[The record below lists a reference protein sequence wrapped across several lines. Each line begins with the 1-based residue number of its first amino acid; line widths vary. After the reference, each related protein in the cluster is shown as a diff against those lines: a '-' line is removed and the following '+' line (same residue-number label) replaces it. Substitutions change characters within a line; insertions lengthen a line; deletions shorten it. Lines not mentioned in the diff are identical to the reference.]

1 MYDQFYGFTGRPF
14 QLTPD
19 PNFYFESGTH
29 RKAMSY
35 LGYGL
40 AQGEGFIVITG
51 DVGAGKTTL
60 VGHLMNTIDPNRL
73 TAVKLVS
80 TQVEGDDLLRLVAE
94 QFGLDWEGES
104 KAELLRSME
113 QYLREQARAG
123 RRTLLIVDEG
133 QNLAISA
140 LEELRMLSNFQLG
153 GHSLLQIFLLG
164 QPEFRQTLFHSP
176 QLEQLRQ
183 RVIATHHLDPMEPE
197 EVEPYI
203 LHRLGKVGWTGNPS
217 FSPDAFEEI
226 FDYSEGVPR
235 KLNVLVSRILL
246 FGAVEQQHRITA
258 QHVRDVV
265 AEIEAD
271 RGIDAKTLAPPAPL
285 EPAFAAPAPAP
296 AAFAPAPV
304 ASLAA
309 MATPAPKPEP
319 IWVEAEVD
327 EEPFDLV
334 EAFVEPEPEAEPVVE
349 PVVVDVE
356 PEVEPAPFAAPVA
369 EAEAPLEWPA
379 AVVAEPV
386 AEPEEESVEAAP
398 PPFAAPVE
406 EAPILGL
413 ERLSM
418 RAALEEVDILPPSHG
433 ATSFVEARSLVA
445 EQLGLAPAAPAELE
459 AVVEAEPVAQAPRFT
474 IAPDPDWVAIEPEAQ
489 VFAPAEAFADPAP
502 VEAKIEADGEIEPE
516 VQAETDAPVAAPIDD
531 EDLVALQR
539 QIAGLEARI
548 AEQDVALR
556 RVLDLLIDWVER
568 DPANAPDPTLSQ
580 TWAA

>member
-1 MYDQFYGFTGRPF
+1 MYDQYYGLTGRPF

-19 PNFYFESGTH
+19 PHFYFESGTH

-94 QFGLDWEGES
+94 QFGLEWEGQS

-123 RRTLLIVDEG
+123 KRTLLIVDEG

-176 QLEQLRQ
+176 TLEQLRQ

-217 FSPDAFEEI
+217 FSPEAFELI

-235 KLNVLVSRILL
+235 KLNVLVSRLLL
-246 FGAVEQQHRITA
+246 FGAVEELNRISA
-258 QHVRDVV
+258 QHVRNVI
-265 AEIEAD
+265 AEVEAD
-271 RGIDAKTLAPPAPL
+271 RGIDEASLAPLPVEQVVAHAAAATAAPFAPASETPL
-285 EPAFAAPAPAP
+285 EWPKPSPFAASQAAERIIEPMPFAGADGGDVLELASETAVPVPAP
-296 AAFAPAPV
+296 AA
-304 ASLAA
+304 
-309 MATPAPKPEP
+309 
-319 IWVEAEVD
+319 IDEAH
-327 EEPFDLV
+327 L
-334 EAFVEPEPEAEPVVE
+334 
-349 PVVVDVE
+349 
-356 PEVEPAPFAAPVA
+356 
-369 EAEAPLEWPA
+369 
-379 AVVAEPV
+379 
-386 AEPEEESVEAAP
+386 
-398 PPFAAPVE
+398 
-406 EAPILGL
+406 
-413 ERLSM
+413 
-418 RAALEEVDILPPSHG
+418 AALE
-433 ATSFVEARSLVA
+433 
-445 EQLGLAPAAPAELE
+445 Q
-459 AVVEAEPVAQAPRFT
+459 
-474 IAPDPDWVAIEPEAQ
+474 
-489 VFAPAEAFADPAP
+489 
-502 VEAKIEADGEIEPE
+502 
-516 VQAETDAPVAAPIDD
+516 
-531 EDLVALQR
+531 
-539 QIAGLEARI
+539 QIAGLETRLV
-548 AEQDVALR
+548 EQDAALR
-556 RVLDLLIDWVER
+556 RVLDLLIEWVER
-568 DPANAPDPTLSQ
+568 DPENAPNPATSQ

>member
-19 PNFYFESGTH
+19 PHFYFESVTH

-51 DVGAGKTTL
+51 DIGAGKTTL

-94 QFGLDWEGES
+94 QFGIEWEGES

-123 RRTLLIVDEG
+123 KRTLLIVDEG

-164 QPEFRQTLFHSP
+164 QPEFRQTLFHTP
-176 QLEQLRQ
+176 TLEQLRQ

-235 KLNVLVSRILL
+235 KLNVLVSRLL
-246 FGAVEQQHRITA
+246 LYGAVEQMSRITA
-258 QHVRDVV
+258 QNVRSVV

-271 RGIDAKTLAPPAPL
+271 RGIDAATLAPPPVEEVVA
-285 EPAFAAPAPAP
+285 AAATAAAP
-296 AAFAPAPV
+296 
-304 ASLAA
+304 
-309 MATPAPKPEP
+309 T
-319 IWVEAEVD
+319 
-327 EEPFDLV
+327 
-334 EAFVEPEPEAEPVVE
+334 
-349 PVVVDVE
+349 
-356 PEVEPAPFAAPVA
+356 PAPFAAPA
-369 EAEAPLEWPA
+369 AASEATPEWPRRA
-379 AVVAEPV
+379 A
-386 AEPEEESVEAAP
+386 ESVNDAA
-398 PPFAAPVE
+398 PFAAPAEPARVVSLALQTPGE
-406 EAPILGL
+406 GDRAEAASAVPAVDPEQL
-413 ERLSM
+413 
-418 RAALEEVDILPPSHG
+418 AALE
-433 ATSFVEARSLVA
+433 
-445 EQLGLAPAAPAELE
+445 
-459 AVVEAEPVAQAPRFT
+459 
-474 IAPDPDWVAIEPEAQ
+474 
-489 VFAPAEAFADPAP
+489 
-502 VEAKIEADGEIEPE
+502 K
-516 VQAETDAPVAAPIDD
+516 
-531 EDLVALQR
+531 
-539 QIAGLEARI
+539 QIASLETRLV
-548 AEQDVALR
+548 EQDEALR
-556 RVLDLLIDWVER
+556 RVLDLLIEWVER
-568 DPANAPDPTLSQ
+568 DPENAPNPAKSQ

>member
-19 PNFYFESGTH
+19 PHFYFESGTH

-94 QFGLDWEGES
+94 QFGVEWEGQS
-104 KAELLRSME
+104 KAELLRSIE

-123 RRTLLIVDEG
+123 KRTLLIVDEG

-176 QLEQLRQ
+176 ALEQLRQ

-235 KLNVLVSRILL
+235 KLNVLVSRLL
-246 FGAVEQQHRITA
+246 LYGAVEQMHRITA
-258 QHVRDVV
+258 QNVRSVV
-265 AEIEAD
+265 TEIEAD
-271 RGIDAKTLAPPAPL
+271 RGLDASTLAPLPVEAVVAAAADAVAPTAT
-285 EPAFAAPAPAP
+285 PFAVPAPAN
-296 AAFAPAPV
+296 
-304 ASLAA
+304 
-309 MATPAPKPEP
+309 
-319 IWVEAEVD
+319 
-327 EEPFDLV
+327 
-334 EAFVEPEPEAEPVVE
+334 
-349 PVVVDVE
+349 
-356 PEVEPAPFAAPVA
+356 
-369 EAEAPLEWPA
+369 EAPLEWPQRA
-379 AVVAEPV
+379 AEPV
-386 AEPEEESVEAAP
+386 AADERAPFTAPVEPAAQIILTPPELEEPEAAADAPAEAAP
-398 PPFAAPVE
+398 
-406 EAPILGL
+406 
-413 ERLSM
+413 
-418 RAALEEVDILPPSHG
+418 
-433 ATSFVEARSLVA
+433 
-445 EQLGLAPAAPAELE
+445 
-459 AVVEAEPVAQAPRFT
+459 
-474 IAPDPDWVAIEPEAQ
+474 AIEPELLA
-489 VFAPAEAFADPAP
+489 
-502 VEAKIEADGEIEPE
+502 
-516 VQAETDAPVAAPIDD
+516 
-531 EDLVALQR
+531 ALQR
-539 QIAGLEARI
+539 QIVSLEERLV
-548 AEQDVALR
+548 EQDAALR
-556 RVLDLLIDWVER
+556 RVLDLLIEWVER
-568 DPANAPDPTLSQ
+568 DPENAPNPATSR

>member
-19 PNFYFESGTH
+19 PHFYFESGTH

-60 VGHLMNTIDPNRL
+60 VGHLMNTIDPSRL

-94 QFGLDWEGES
+94 QFGIEWEGES

-123 RRTLLIVDEG
+123 KRTLLIVDEG

-176 QLEQLRQ
+176 TLEQLRQ

-235 KLNVLVSRILL
+235 KLNVLVSRLL
-246 FGAVEQQHRITA
+246 LYGAVEQMNRITA
-258 QHVRDVV
+258 QNVRSVV

-271 RGIDAKTLAPPAPL
+271 RGIDAATLAPLPVEEVVA
-285 EPAFAAPAPAP
+285 AAATIAAP
-296 AAFAPAPV
+296 
-304 ASLAA
+304 
-309 MATPAPKPEP
+309 T
-319 IWVEAEVD
+319 
-327 EEPFDLV
+327 
-334 EAFVEPEPEAEPVVE
+334 
-349 PVVVDVE
+349 
-356 PEVEPAPFAAPVA
+356 PAPFAAPTANETTSEWPRRAAEPAA
-369 EAEAPLEWPA
+369 EA
-379 AVVAEPV
+379 VAPV
-386 AEPEEESVEAAP
+386 A
-398 PPFAAPVE
+398 
-406 EAPILGL
+406 
-413 ERLSM
+413 
-418 RAALEEVDILPPSHG
+418 
-433 ATSFVEARSLVA
+433 
-445 EQLGLAPAAPAELE
+445 APAAPAVDPEHLAALE
-459 AVVEAEPVAQAPRFT
+459 QQVAS
-474 IAPDPDWVAIEPEAQ
+474 
-489 VFAPAEAFADPAP
+489 
-502 VEAKIEADGEIEPE
+502 
-516 VQAETDAPVAAPIDD
+516 
-531 EDLVALQR
+531 
-539 QIAGLEARI
+539 LEARLV
-548 AEQDVALR
+548 EQDEALR
-556 RVLDLLIDWVER
+556 RVLDLLIEWVER
-568 DPANAPDPTLSQ
+568 DPENAPNPAKSQ

>member
-19 PNFYFESGTH
+19 PHFYFESGTH

-60 VGHLMNTIDPNRL
+60 VGHLMNTIDANRL

-94 QFGLDWEGES
+94 QFGIEWEGES

-123 RRTLLIVDEG
+123 KRTLLIVDEG

-176 QLEQLRQ
+176 TLEQLRQ

-226 FDYSEGVPR
+226 YDYSEGVPR
-235 KLNVLVSRILL
+235 KLNVLVSRLL
-246 FGAVEQQHRITA
+246 LYGAVEQMTRITA
-258 QHVRDVV
+258 QNVRSVV

-271 RGIDAKTLAPPAPL
+271 RGIDASTLAPLPVEEVVAAAASAVAP
-285 EPAFAAPAPAP
+285 
-296 AAFAPAPV
+296 
-304 ASLAA
+304 
-309 MATPAPKPEP
+309 T
-319 IWVEAEVD
+319 
-327 EEPFDLV
+327 
-334 EAFVEPEPEAEPVVE
+334 
-349 PVVVDVE
+349 
-356 PEVEPAPFAAPVA
+356 PAPFAAPKPA
-369 EAEAPLEWPA
+369 NETAAEWPQR
-379 AVVAEPV
+379 VADDR
-386 AEPEEESVEAAP
+386 
-398 PPFAAPVE
+398 PPFAAPSPADAEPLELAVDK
-406 EAPILGL
+406 APAGPAIDPEQL
-413 ERLSM
+413 
-418 RAALEEVDILPPSHG
+418 AALE
-433 ATSFVEARSLVA
+433 
-445 EQLGLAPAAPAELE
+445 
-459 AVVEAEPVAQAPRFT
+459 
-474 IAPDPDWVAIEPEAQ
+474 AQ
-489 VFAPAEAFADPAP
+489 VASLE
-502 VEAKIEADGEIEPE
+502 ER
-516 VQAETDAPVAAPIDD
+516 
-531 EDLVALQR
+531 LV
-539 QIAGLEARI
+539 
-548 AEQDVALR
+548 EQDAALR
-556 RVLDLLIDWVER
+556 RVLDLLIEWVER
-568 DPANAPDPTLSQ
+568 DPENAPNPATSK

>member
-19 PNFYFESGTH
+19 PHFYFESGTH

-60 VGHLMNTIDPNRL
+60 VGHLMNTIDPARL

-94 QFGLDWEGES
+94 QFGIEWEGQS

-113 QYLREQARAG
+113 EYLREQARAG

-176 QLEQLRQ
+176 TLEQLRQ

-235 KLNVLVSRILL
+235 KLNVLVSRLL
-246 FGAVEQQHRITA
+246 LYGAVEQMSRITA
-258 QHVRDVV
+258 QNVRAVV

-271 RGIDAKTLAPPAPL
+271 RGIDATKLAPLPVEEVVA
-285 EPAFAAPAPAP
+285 AAATAAAPT
-296 AAFAPAPV
+296 
-304 ASLAA
+304 S
-309 MATPAPKPEP
+309 
-319 IWVEAEVD
+319 
-327 EEPFDLV
+327 
-334 EAFVEPEPEAEPVVE
+334 
-349 PVVVDVE
+349 
-356 PEVEPAPFAAPVA
+356 APFAAPA
-369 EAEAPLEWPA
+369 NDAPLEWRPRAVEPVADSPA
-379 AVVAEPV
+379 PFASPAEPV
-386 AEPEEESVEAAP
+386 TPAAP
-398 PPFAAPVE
+398 DAGDDVLDLAE
-406 EAPILGL
+406 EAPEAPVPAVPAIDPAHL
-413 ERLSM
+413 
-418 RAALEEVDILPPSHG
+418 AALE
-433 ATSFVEARSLVA
+433 A
-445 EQLGLAPAAPAELE
+445 
-459 AVVEAEPVAQAPRFT
+459 
-474 IAPDPDWVAIEPEAQ
+474 
-489 VFAPAEAFADPAP
+489 
-502 VEAKIEADGEIEPE
+502 
-516 VQAETDAPVAAPIDD
+516 
-531 EDLVALQR
+531 
-539 QIAGLEARI
+539 QIASLEERLV
-548 AEQDVALR
+548 EQDAALR
-556 RVLDLLIDWVER
+556 RVLDLLIEWVER
-568 DPANAPDPTLSQ
+568 DPDNAPNPANSR

>member
-19 PNFYFESGTH
+19 PHFYFESGTH

-94 QFGLDWEGES
+94 QFGIEWEGQS
-104 KAELLRSME
+104 KAEMLRSME
-113 QYLREQARAG
+113 EYLREQARAG

-176 QLEQLRQ
+176 TLEQLRQ

-235 KLNVLVSRILL
+235 KLNVLVSRLL
-246 FGAVEQQHRITA
+246 LYGAVEQMNRITA
-258 QHVRDVV
+258 QNVRSVI

-271 RGIDAKTLAPPAPL
+271 RGIDASTLAPLPVDEIVAAAATAVAPTPAPFVA
-285 EPAFAAPAPAP
+285 PTAANETAREWPQPV
-296 AAFAPAPV
+296 AAAPV
-304 ASLAA
+304 AAA
-309 MATPAPKPEP
+309 
-319 IWVEAEVD
+319 
-327 EEPFDLV
+327 
-334 EAFVEPEPEAEPVVE
+334 
-349 PVVVDVE
+349 
-356 PEVEPAPFAAPVA
+356 PAPFAAP
-369 EAEAPLEWPA
+369 
-379 AVVAEPV
+379 AEP
-386 AEPEEESVEAAP
+386 
-398 PPFAAPVE
+398 APVVT
-406 EAPILGL
+406 PT
-413 ERLSM
+413 
-418 RAALEEVDILPPSHG
+418 PSD
-433 ATSFVEARSLVA
+433 A
-445 EQLGLAPAAPAELE
+445 APAAPTIDPEQLATLE
-459 AVVEAEPVAQAPRFT
+459 
-474 IAPDPDWVAIEPEAQ
+474 
-489 VFAPAEAFADPAP
+489 
-502 VEAKIEADGEIEPE
+502 K
-516 VQAETDAPVAAPIDD
+516 
-531 EDLVALQR
+531 
-539 QIAGLEARI
+539 QIASLEERLV
-548 AEQDVALR
+548 EQDAALR
-556 RVLDLLIDWVER
+556 RVLDLLIEWVER
-568 DPANAPDPTLSQ
+568 DPDNAPNPANSR

>member
-19 PNFYFESGTH
+19 PAFYFESGTH

-94 QFGLDWEGES
+94 QFGIEWEGQS
-104 KAELLRSME
+104 KAELLRAME

-176 QLEQLRQ
+176 TLEQLRQ

-217 FSPDAFEEI
+217 FSPDSFELMY
-226 FDYSEGVPR
+226 DYSEGVPR
-235 KLNVLVSRILL
+235 KLNVLVSRLLL
-246 FGAVEQQHRITA
+246 FGAVEELNRINA
-258 QHVRDVV
+258 QHVRNVI
-265 AEIEAD
+265 AEIESD
-271 RGIDAKTLAPPAPL
+271 RGID
-285 EPAFAAPAPAP
+285 E
-296 AAFAPAPV
+296 
-304 ASLAA
+304 ASLAPLPVEEVVA
-309 MATPAPKPEP
+309 HAASARAPHAAPPHE
-319 IWVEAEVD
+319 WQVASAER
-327 EEPFDLV
+327 
-334 EAFVEPEPEAEPVVE
+334 
-349 PVVVDVE
+349 
-356 PEVEPAPFAAPVA
+356 APFAAP
-369 EAEAPLEWPA
+369 
-379 AVVAEPV
+379 
-386 AEPEEESVEAAP
+386 
-398 PPFAAPVE
+398 
-406 EAPILGL
+406 
-413 ERLSM
+413 
-418 RAALEEVDILPPSHG
+418 
-433 ATSFVEARSLVA
+433 ATDA
-445 EQLGLAPAAPAELE
+445 AAPA
-459 AVVEAEPVAQAPRFT
+459 
-474 IAPDPDWVAIEPEAQ
+474 
-489 VFAPAEAFADPAP
+489 
-502 VEAKIEADGEIEPE
+502 
-516 VQAETDAPVAAPIDD
+516 VAAPQDTAQFD
-531 EDLVALQR
+531 ALR
-539 QIAGLEARI
+539 AQISALETRI
-548 AEQDVALR
+548 AEQDEALR
-556 RVLDLLIDWVER
+556 RVLDLLIEWVER
-568 DPANAPDPTLSQ
+568 DPENAPNPAKSQ
-580 TWAA
+580 VWAA

>member
-19 PNFYFESGTH
+19 PAFYFESGTH

-51 DVGAGKTTL
+51 DIGTGKTTL

-94 QFGLDWEGES
+94 QFGIAWEGES

-176 QLEQLRQ
+176 TLEQLRQ

-203 LHRLGKVGWTGNPS
+203 LHRLGKVGWTGNPA

-235 KLNVLVSRILL
+235 KLNVLVSRLL
-246 FGAVEQQHRITA
+246 LYGAVEQLSRITA
-258 QHVRDVV
+258 AHVREVIG
-265 AEIEAD
+265 EIEAD
-271 RGIDAKTLAPPAPL
+271 RGIDETTLVPPPV
-285 EPAFAAPAPAP
+285 EAPAP
-296 AAFAPAPV
+296 AAAEASPEWPV
-304 ASLAA
+304 AVPAA
-309 MATPAPKPEP
+309 AGP
-319 IWVEAEVD
+319 D
-327 EEPFDLV
+327 R
-334 EAFVEPEPEAEPVVE
+334 
-349 PVVVDVE
+349 
-356 PEVEPAPFAAPVA
+356 APFAQ
-369 EAEAPLEWPA
+369 PA
-379 AVVAEPV
+379 AE
-386 AEPEEESVEAAP
+386 
-398 PPFAAPVE
+398 
-406 EAPILGL
+406 
-413 ERLSM
+413 
-418 RAALEEVDILPPSHG
+418 
-433 ATSFVEARSLVA
+433 
-445 EQLGLAPAAPAELE
+445 APAAPRADAAHIDGLKAQIAELE
-459 AVVEAEPVAQAPRFT
+459 AR
-474 IAPDPDWVAIEPEAQ
+474 
-489 VFAPAEAFADPAP
+489 
-502 VEAKIEADGEIEPE
+502 
-516 VQAETDAPVAAPIDD
+516 
-531 EDLVALQR
+531 LV
-539 QIAGLEARI
+539 
-548 AEQDVALR
+548 EQDAALR
-556 RVLDLLIDWVER
+556 RVLDLLIEWVER
-568 DPANAPDPTLSQ
+568 DPENAPNPANSKV
-580 TWAA
+580 WAA

>member
-19 PNFYFESGTH
+19 PHFYFESGTH

-94 QFGLDWEGES
+94 QFGIEWEGES

-123 RRTLLIVDEG
+123 KRTLLIVDEG

-140 LEELRMLSNFQLG
+140 LEELRMLSNFVLG

-176 QLEQLRQ
+176 TLEQLRQ

-235 KLNVLVSRILL
+235 KLNVLVSRLL
-246 FGAVEQQHRITA
+246 LYGAVEQMTRITA
-258 QHVRDVV
+258 QNVRSVV

-271 RGIDAKTLAPPAPL
+271 RGIDASTLAPLPVEEVVAAAAAAVAP
-285 EPAFAAPAPAP
+285 
-296 AAFAPAPV
+296 
-304 ASLAA
+304 
-309 MATPAPKPEP
+309 T
-319 IWVEAEVD
+319 
-327 EEPFDLV
+327 
-334 EAFVEPEPEAEPVVE
+334 
-349 PVVVDVE
+349 
-356 PEVEPAPFAAPVA
+356 PAPFAAPTPA
-369 EAEAPLEWPA
+369 NETTLEWPQRA
-379 AVVAEPV
+379 ADGA
-386 AEPEEESVEAAP
+386 
-398 PPFAAPVE
+398 PPFAQPAETV
-406 EAPILGL
+406 ILTPPDPSADEVL
-413 ERLSM
+413 ARM
-418 RAALEEVDILPPSHG
+418 AAADG
-433 ATSFVEARSLVA
+433 D
-445 EQLGLAPAAPAELE
+445 APAAPAIDPEQLAALE
-459 AVVEAEPVAQAPRFT
+459 A
-474 IAPDPDWVAIEPEAQ
+474 
-489 VFAPAEAFADPAP
+489 
-502 VEAKIEADGEIEPE
+502 
-516 VQAETDAPVAAPIDD
+516 
-531 EDLVALQR
+531 
-539 QIAGLEARI
+539 QIASLETRLV
-548 AEQDVALR
+548 EQDAALR
-556 RVLDLLIDWVER
+556 RVLDLLIEWVER
-568 DPANAPDPTLSQ
+568 DPENAPNPATSR

>member
-19 PNFYFESGTH
+19 PHFYFESGTH

-94 QFGLDWEGES
+94 QFGIEWEGQS
-104 KAELLRSME
+104 KAELLRAME

-123 RRTLLIVDEG
+123 KRTLLIVDEG

-176 QLEQLRQ
+176 TLEQLRQ

-235 KLNVLVSRILL
+235 KLNVLVSRLL
-246 FGAVEQQHRITA
+246 LYGAVEQMNRITA
-258 QHVRDVV
+258 QNVRSVV

-271 RGIDAKTLAPPAPL
+271 RGIDASTLAPLPVDEVVAAAAAAVAP
-285 EPAFAAPAPAP
+285 
-296 AAFAPAPV
+296 
-304 ASLAA
+304 
-309 MATPAPKPEP
+309 TPAPFASPSASADAAPEWP
-319 IWVEAEVD
+319 QRAALPAAET
-327 EEPFDLV
+327 
-334 EAFVEPEPEAEPVVE
+334 
-349 PVVVDVE
+349 
-356 PEVEPAPFAAPVA
+356 PAPFAAPKPSAQLVSLTPPEPADDVSERAADAVA
-369 EAEAPLEWPA
+369 DAPAPA
-379 AVVAEPV
+379 GPAVDPAQ
-386 AEPEEESVEAAP
+386 
-398 PPFAAPVE
+398 
-406 EAPILGL
+406 L
-413 ERLSM
+413 
-418 RAALEEVDILPPSHG
+418 AALEAHI
-433 ATSFVEARSLVA
+433 ASL
-445 EQLGLAPAAPAELE
+445 EE
-459 AVVEAEPVAQAPRFT
+459 R
-474 IAPDPDWVAIEPEAQ
+474 
-489 VFAPAEAFADPAP
+489 
-502 VEAKIEADGEIEPE
+502 
-516 VQAETDAPVAAPIDD
+516 
-531 EDLVALQR
+531 LV
-539 QIAGLEARI
+539 
-548 AEQDVALR
+548 EQDAALR
-556 RVLDLLIDWVER
+556 RVLDLLIEWVER
-568 DPANAPDPTLSQ
+568 DPENAPNPANSR

>member
-19 PNFYFESGTH
+19 PHFYFESGTH

-60 VGHLMNTIDPNRL
+60 VGHLMNTIDANRL

-94 QFGLDWEGES
+94 QFGIEWEGES

-123 RRTLLIVDEG
+123 KRTLLIVDEG

-176 QLEQLRQ
+176 TLEQLRQ

-226 FDYSEGVPR
+226 YDYSEGVPR
-235 KLNVLVSRILL
+235 KLNVLVSRLL
-246 FGAVEQQHRITA
+246 LYGAVEQMTRITA
-258 QHVRDVV
+258 QNVRSVV

-271 RGIDAKTLAPPAPL
+271 RGIDASTLAPLPVEEVVAAAASAVAP
-285 EPAFAAPAPAP
+285 
-296 AAFAPAPV
+296 
-304 ASLAA
+304 
-309 MATPAPKPEP
+309 T
-319 IWVEAEVD
+319 
-327 EEPFDLV
+327 
-334 EAFVEPEPEAEPVVE
+334 
-349 PVVVDVE
+349 
-356 PEVEPAPFAAPVA
+356 PAPFAAPTPA
-369 EAEAPLEWPA
+369 NETAAEWPQR
-379 AVVAEPV
+379 VADDR
-386 AEPEEESVEAAP
+386 
-398 PPFAAPVE
+398 PPFAAPPPA
-406 EAPILGL
+406 EAEVL
-413 ERLSM
+413 EL
-418 RAALEEVDILPPSHG
+418 AVD
-433 ATSFVEARSLVA
+433 A
-445 EQLGLAPAAPAELE
+445 APAAPAIDPEQLAALE
-459 AVVEAEPVAQAPRFT
+459 A
-474 IAPDPDWVAIEPEAQ
+474 
-489 VFAPAEAFADPAP
+489 
-502 VEAKIEADGEIEPE
+502 
-516 VQAETDAPVAAPIDD
+516 
-531 EDLVALQR
+531 
-539 QIAGLEARI
+539 QIASLEARLV
-548 AEQDVALR
+548 EQDAALR
-556 RVLDLLIDWVER
+556 RVLDLLIEWVER
-568 DPANAPDPTLSQ
+568 DPENAPNPATSK

>member
-19 PNFYFESGTH
+19 PHFYFESGTH

-94 QFGLDWEGES
+94 QFGIEWEGQS

-123 RRTLLIVDEG
+123 KRTLLIVDEG

-176 QLEQLRQ
+176 TLEQLRQ

-235 KLNVLVSRILL
+235 KLNVLVSRLL
-246 FGAVEQQHRITA
+246 LYGAVEQMNRITA
-258 QHVRDVV
+258 QNVRSVV

-271 RGIDAKTLAPPAPL
+271 RGIDAATLAPLPVEEVVAAAATAVAPTPAP
-285 EPAFAAPAPAP
+285 FSAPAPANE
-296 AAFAPAPV
+296 APLEWPRRAPEPV
-304 ASLAA
+304 A
-309 MATPAPKPEP
+309 
-319 IWVEAEVD
+319 D
-327 EEPFDLV
+327 G
-334 EAFVEPEPEAEPVVE
+334 
-349 PVVVDVE
+349 
-356 PEVEPAPFAAPVA
+356 PAPFAAPA
-369 EAEAPLEWPA
+369 EAARVVTLPASDAEGDILELAPGAVEAPTP
-379 AVVAEPV
+379 
-386 AEPEEESVEAAP
+386 
-398 PPFAAPVE
+398 AAPVVDPE
-406 EAPILGL
+406 HL
-413 ERLSM
+413 
-418 RAALEEVDILPPSHG
+418 AALE
-433 ATSFVEARSLVA
+433 A
-445 EQLGLAPAAPAELE
+445 
-459 AVVEAEPVAQAPRFT
+459 
-474 IAPDPDWVAIEPEAQ
+474 
-489 VFAPAEAFADPAP
+489 
-502 VEAKIEADGEIEPE
+502 
-516 VQAETDAPVAAPIDD
+516 
-531 EDLVALQR
+531 
-539 QIAGLEARI
+539 QIASLEERLV
-548 AEQDVALR
+548 EQDAALR
-556 RVLDLLIDWVER
+556 RVLDLLIEWVER
-568 DPANAPDPTLSQ
+568 DPDNAPNPATSQ

>member
-19 PNFYFESGTH
+19 PHFYFESGTH

-94 QFGLDWEGES
+94 QFGIEWEGES

-123 RRTLLIVDEG
+123 KRTLLIVDEG

-176 QLEQLRQ
+176 TLEQLRQ

-235 KLNVLVSRILL
+235 KLNVLVSRLL
-246 FGAVEQQHRITA
+246 LYGAVEQMTRITA
-258 QHVRDVV
+258 QNVRSVV

-271 RGIDAKTLAPPAPL
+271 RGIDASTLAPLPVEEVVAAAAAAVAP
-285 EPAFAAPAPAP
+285 
-296 AAFAPAPV
+296 
-304 ASLAA
+304 
-309 MATPAPKPEP
+309 T
-319 IWVEAEVD
+319 
-327 EEPFDLV
+327 
-334 EAFVEPEPEAEPVVE
+334 
-349 PVVVDVE
+349 
-356 PEVEPAPFAAPVA
+356 PAPFAAPTA
-369 EAEAPLEWPA
+369 ANETALEWPQRA
-379 AVVAEPV
+379 ADGRPPF
-386 AEPEEESVEAAP
+386 AEPEQAAMLTP
-398 PPFAAPVE
+398 PDPSADEVLARMAA
-406 EAPILGL
+406 ADG
-413 ERLSM
+413 
-418 RAALEEVDILPPSHG
+418 G
-433 ATSFVEARSLVA
+433 
-445 EQLGLAPAAPAELE
+445 APAAPAIDPEQLAALE
-459 AVVEAEPVAQAPRFT
+459 A
-474 IAPDPDWVAIEPEAQ
+474 
-489 VFAPAEAFADPAP
+489 
-502 VEAKIEADGEIEPE
+502 
-516 VQAETDAPVAAPIDD
+516 
-531 EDLVALQR
+531 
-539 QIAGLEARI
+539 QIASLEARLV
-548 AEQDVALR
+548 EQDAALR
-556 RVLDLLIDWVER
+556 RVLDLLIEWVER
-568 DPANAPDPTLSQ
+568 DPENAPNPATSR

>member
-19 PNFYFESGTH
+19 PHFYFESGTH

-60 VGHLMNTIDPNRL
+60 VGHLMNTIDPSRL

-94 QFGLDWEGES
+94 QFGIEWEGES

-123 RRTLLIVDEG
+123 KRTLLIVDEG

-176 QLEQLRQ
+176 TLEQLRQ

-235 KLNVLVSRILL
+235 KLNVLVSRLL
-246 FGAVEQQHRITA
+246 LYGAVEQMTRITA
-258 QHVRDVV
+258 QNVRSVV

-271 RGIDAKTLAPPAPL
+271 RGIDAATLAPLPVEEVVA
-285 EPAFAAPAPAP
+285 AAATVAAP
-296 AAFAPAPV
+296 
-304 ASLAA
+304 
-309 MATPAPKPEP
+309 T
-319 IWVEAEVD
+319 
-327 EEPFDLV
+327 
-334 EAFVEPEPEAEPVVE
+334 
-349 PVVVDVE
+349 
-356 PEVEPAPFAAPVA
+356 PAPFAQPAANEAAPEWPRRAAEAVAPVA
-369 EAEAPLEWPA
+369 
-379 AVVAEPV
+379 
-386 AEPEEESVEAAP
+386 
-398 PPFAAPVE
+398 
-406 EAPILGL
+406 
-413 ERLSM
+413 
-418 RAALEEVDILPPSHG
+418 
-433 ATSFVEARSLVA
+433 
-445 EQLGLAPAAPAELE
+445 APAAPAVDPEHLAALE
-459 AVVEAEPVAQAPRFT
+459 Q
-474 IAPDPDWVAIEPEAQ
+474 
-489 VFAPAEAFADPAP
+489 
-502 VEAKIEADGEIEPE
+502 
-516 VQAETDAPVAAPIDD
+516 
-531 EDLVALQR
+531 
-539 QIAGLEARI
+539 QIASLEARLV
-548 AEQDVALR
+548 EQDEALR
-556 RVLDLLIDWVER
+556 RVLDLLIEWVER
-568 DPANAPDPTLSQ
+568 DPENAPNPAKSQ

>member
-1 MYDQFYGFTGRPF
+1 MGNGNFAMYDQFYGFTGRPF

-19 PNFYFESGTH
+19 PHFYFESGTH

-60 VGHLMNTIDPNRL
+60 VGHLMNTIDPSRL

-94 QFGLDWEGES
+94 QFGIEWEGQS
-104 KAELLRSME
+104 KAELLRAME

-176 QLEQLRQ
+176 TLEQLRQ

-235 KLNVLVSRILL
+235 KLNVLVSRLL
-246 FGAVEQQHRITA
+246 LYGAVEQMHRITA
-258 QHVRDVV
+258 QNVRSVV

-271 RGIDAKTLAPPAPL
+271 RGLDVSTLAPLPVEEVVAAAATAVAP
-285 EPAFAAPAPAP
+285 
-296 AAFAPAPV
+296 
-304 ASLAA
+304 
-309 MATPAPKPEP
+309 TPAPFAPPVPANEAAPEWP
-319 IWVEAEVD
+319 QRA
-327 EEPFDLV
+327 
-334 EAFVEPEPEAEPVVE
+334 AEPAAAA
-349 PVVVDVE
+349 
-356 PEVEPAPFAAPVA
+356 PAPFAAP
-369 EAEAPLEWPA
+369 
-379 AVVAEPV
+379 AEPATTV
-386 AEPEEESVEAAP
+386 AP
-398 PPFAAPVE
+398 PPEANDDVFELASGAVE
-406 EAPILGL
+406 
-413 ERLSM
+413 
-418 RAALEEVDILPPSHG
+418 PS
-433 ATSFVEARSLVA
+433 V
-445 EQLGLAPAAPAELE
+445 PAAPA
-459 AVVEAEPVAQAPRFT
+459 
-474 IAPDPDWVAIEPEAQ
+474 I
-489 VFAPAEAFADPAP
+489 DPAH
-502 VEAKIEADGEIEPE
+502 
-516 VQAETDAPVAAPIDD
+516 
-531 EDLVALQR
+531 LVALEK
-539 QIAGLEARI
+539 QIASLEERLV
-548 AEQDVALR
+548 EQDAALR
-556 RVLDLLIDWVER
+556 RVLDLLIEWVER
-568 DPANAPDPTLSQ
+568 DPDNAPNPATSR

>member
-19 PNFYFESGTH
+19 PAFYFESGTH

-94 QFGLDWEGES
+94 QFGIEWEGQS
-104 KAELLRSME
+104 KAELLRAME

-176 QLEQLRQ
+176 TLEQLRQ

-217 FSPDAFEEI
+217 FSPDSFELMY
-226 FDYSEGVPR
+226 DYSEGVPR
-235 KLNVLVSRILL
+235 KLNVLVSRLLL
-246 FGAVEQQHRITA
+246 FGAVEELNRINA
-258 QHVRDVV
+258 QHVRNVI
-265 AEIEAD
+265 AEIESD
-271 RGIDAKTLAPPAPL
+271 RGIDEASLAPLPVEEVVAQAATAGAPH
-285 EPAFAAPAPAP
+285 AAVPHEW
-296 AAFAPAPV
+296 PV
-304 ASLAA
+304 AS
-309 MATPAPKPEP
+309 
-319 IWVEAEVD
+319 AER
-327 EEPFDLV
+327 
-334 EAFVEPEPEAEPVVE
+334 
-349 PVVVDVE
+349 
-356 PEVEPAPFAAPVA
+356 APFAAPA
-369 EAEAPLEWPA
+369 TDA
-379 AVVAEPV
+379 
-386 AEPEEESVEAAP
+386 
-398 PPFAAPVE
+398 AAPV
-406 EAPILGL
+406 
-413 ERLSM
+413 
-418 RAALEEVDILPPSHG
+418 
-433 ATSFVEARSLVA
+433 
-445 EQLGLAPAAPAELE
+445 
-459 AVVEAEPVAQAPRFT
+459 
-474 IAPDPDWVAIEPEAQ
+474 
-489 VFAPAEAFADPAP
+489 
-502 VEAKIEADGEIEPE
+502 
-516 VQAETDAPVAAPIDD
+516 VAAPQDTAQFD
-531 EDLVALQR
+531 ALR
-539 QIAGLEARI
+539 AQISALETRI
-548 AEQDVALR
+548 AEQDEALR
-556 RVLDLLIDWVER
+556 RVLDLLIEWVER
-568 DPANAPDPTLSQ
+568 DPENAPNPAKSQ
-580 TWAA
+580 VWAA

>member
-94 QFGLDWEGES
+94 QFGIEWEGQS

-176 QLEQLRQ
+176 TLEQLRQ

-235 KLNVLVSRILL
+235 KLNVLVSRLL
-246 FGAVEQQHRITA
+246 LYGAVEQMNRITA
-258 QHVRDVV
+258 QNVRSVV

-271 RGIDAKTLAPPAPL
+271 RGIDAATLAPLPVEEVVAAAAIAVAPTS
-285 EPAFAAPAPAP
+285 APT
-296 AAFAPAPV
+296 
-304 ASLAA
+304 
-309 MATPAPKPEP
+309 TPAPTTEAP
-319 IWVEAEVD
+319 IEW
-327 EEPFDLV
+327 PR
-334 EAFVEPEPEAEPVVE
+334 AEPSAA
-349 PVVVDVE
+349 DG
-356 PEVEPAPFAAPVA
+356 PAPFAAP
-369 EAEAPLEWPA
+369 
-379 AVVAEPV
+379 
-386 AEPEEESVEAAP
+386 
-398 PPFAAPVE
+398 
-406 EAPILGL
+406 
-413 ERLSM
+413 
-418 RAALEEVDILPPSHG
+418 
-433 ATSFVEARSLVA
+433 AT
-445 EQLGLAPAAPAELE
+445 
-459 AVVEAEPVAQAPRFT
+459 
-474 IAPDPDWVAIEPEAQ
+474 
-489 VFAPAEAFADPAP
+489 PAP
-502 VEAKIEADGEIEPE
+502 
-516 VQAETDAPVAAPIDD
+516 DAPVPPAVDPEHMI
-531 EDLVALQR
+531 ALEK
-539 QIAGLEARI
+539 QIASLEERLV
-548 AEQDVALR
+548 EQDAALR
-556 RVLDLLIDWVER
+556 RVLDLLIEWVER
-568 DPANAPDPTLSQ
+568 DPENAPNPATSQ

>member
-1 MYDQFYGFTGRPF
+1 MYDQYYGFTGRPF

-60 VGHLMNTIDPNRL
+60 VGHLMNTIDANRL

-94 QFGLDWEGES
+94 QFGIDWEGES
-104 KAELLRSME
+104 KAELLRSTE

-133 QNLAISA
+133 QNLSISA

-176 QLEQLRQ
+176 SLEQLRQ

-217 FSPDAFEEI
+217 FSPDAFEQI

-235 KLNVLVSRILL
+235 KLNVLVSRLLL
-246 FGAVEQQHRITA
+246 FGAVEQLSRITG
-258 QHVRDVV
+258 QHVRNVI
-265 AEIEAD
+265 AEVDAD
-271 RGIDAKTLAPPAPL
+271 RGIDEKTLAPAPV
-285 EPAFAAPAPAP
+285 EPVAPP
-296 AAFAPAPV
+296 PAPV
-304 ASLAA
+304 ASLA
-309 MATPAPKPEP
+309 
-319 IWVEAEVD
+319 
-327 EEPFDLV
+327 PFSV
-334 EAFVEPEPEAEPVVE
+334 
-349 PVVVDVE
+349 
-356 PEVEPAPFAAPVA
+356 AAPVA
-369 EAEAPLEWPA
+369 LASEPEIVAEAEAEFETEAESVATAEAPLEWPA
-379 AVVAEPV
+379 RAAAPV
-386 AEPEEESVEAAP
+386 ADVDPASDL
-398 PPFAAPVE
+398 PPFAAPVDQAPLDLDRLLQRGE
-406 EAPILGL
+406 PEA
-413 ERLSM
+413 
-418 RAALEEVDILPPSHG
+418 VDMLPPLRGSN
-433 ATSFVEARSLVA
+433 SFVEARSLLA
-445 EQLGLAPAAPAELE
+445 EQLDSVPAAP
-459 AVVEAEPVAQAPRFT
+459 EAEPGSAFEAAPAVAAADDAPFDLT
-474 IAPDPDWVAIEPEAQ
+474 EPAAEPEAE
-489 VFAPAEAFADPAP
+489 VTAAP
-502 VEAKIEADGEIEPE
+502 VD
-516 VQAETDAPVAAPIDD
+516 DA
-531 EDLVALQR
+531 DLVALQR

-548 AEQDVALR
+548 ADQDVALR

-568 DPANAPDPTLSQ
+568 DPAGAPDPTLSQ
-580 TWAA
+580 EWAA

>member
-19 PNFYFESGTH
+19 PSFYFESGTH

-51 DVGAGKTTL
+51 DIGTGKTTL

-94 QFGLDWEGES
+94 QFGIEWEGQS
-104 KAELLRSME
+104 KAELLRAME

-176 QLEQLRQ
+176 TLEQLRQ

-235 KLNVLVSRILL
+235 KLNVLVSRLLL
-246 FGAVEQQHRITA
+246 FGAVEQLNRITG
-258 QHVRDVV
+258 QHVRDVIG
-265 AEIEAD
+265 EIEAD
-271 RGIDAKTLAPPAPL
+271 RGIDEATLAPPVEDIARALGTPAAATADAPL
-285 EPAFAAPAPAP
+285 EW
-296 AAFAPAPV
+296 PV
-304 ASLAA
+304 ASNS
-309 MATPAPKPEP
+309 
-319 IWVEAEVD
+319 D
-327 EEPFDLV
+327 R
-334 EAFVEPEPEAEPVVE
+334 
-349 PVVVDVE
+349 
-356 PEVEPAPFAAPVA
+356 APFAAPDA
-369 EAEAPLEWPA
+369 GDAPLDPGEIALQGSDETSGGLSSGA
-379 AVVAEPV
+379 ASLASVDAAE
-386 AEPEEESVEAAP
+386 VEA
-398 PPFAAPVE
+398 
-406 EAPILGL
+406 L
-413 ERLSM
+413 R
-418 RAALEEVDILPPSHG
+418 D
-433 ATSFVEARSLVA
+433 
-445 EQLGLAPAAPAELE
+445 
-459 AVVEAEPVAQAPRFT
+459 
-474 IAPDPDWVAIEPEAQ
+474 
-489 VFAPAEAFADPAP
+489 
-502 VEAKIEADGEIEPE
+502 
-516 VQAETDAPVAAPIDD
+516 
-531 EDLVALQR
+531 
-539 QIAGLEARI
+539 QIASLEARLV
-548 AEQDVALR
+548 EQDAALR
-556 RVLDLLIDWVER
+556 RVLDLLIEWVER
-568 DPANAPDPTLSQ
+568 DPENAPNPARSQ
-580 TWAA
+580 VWAA

>member
-19 PNFYFESGTH
+19 PHFYFESGTH

-60 VGHLMNTIDPNRL
+60 VGHLMNTIDANRL

-94 QFGLDWEGES
+94 QFGIEWEGES

-123 RRTLLIVDEG
+123 KRTLLIVDEG

-164 QPEFRQTLFHSP
+164 QPEFRQTLFHTP
-176 QLEQLRQ
+176 TLEQLRQ

-235 KLNVLVSRILL
+235 KLNVLVSRLL
-246 FGAVEQQHRITA
+246 LYGAVEQMNRITA
-258 QHVRDVV
+258 QNVRSVI
-265 AEIEAD
+265 AEVEAD
-271 RGIDAKTLAPPAPL
+271 RGIDAATLAPLPVEEVVA
-285 EPAFAAPAPAP
+285 AAATAAAP
-296 AAFAPAPV
+296 
-304 ASLAA
+304 
-309 MATPAPKPEP
+309 T
-319 IWVEAEVD
+319 
-327 EEPFDLV
+327 
-334 EAFVEPEPEAEPVVE
+334 
-349 PVVVDVE
+349 
-356 PEVEPAPFAAPVA
+356 PAPFAAPAAANAAV
-369 EAEAPLEWPA
+369 PEWPRR
-379 AVVAEPV
+379 VAEPGD
-386 AEPEEESVEAAP
+386 EAARVVSLAP
-398 PPFAAPVE
+398 QATSGSDKAQAAPAVDSE
-406 EAPILGL
+406 QV
-413 ERLSM
+413 
-418 RAALEEVDILPPSHG
+418 AALE
-433 ATSFVEARSLVA
+433 
-445 EQLGLAPAAPAELE
+445 
-459 AVVEAEPVAQAPRFT
+459 
-474 IAPDPDWVAIEPEAQ
+474 
-489 VFAPAEAFADPAP
+489 
-502 VEAKIEADGEIEPE
+502 K
-516 VQAETDAPVAAPIDD
+516 
-531 EDLVALQR
+531 
-539 QIAGLEARI
+539 QIAALEARLG
-548 AEQDVALR
+548 EQDEALR
-556 RVLDLLIDWVER
+556 RVLDLLIEWVER
-568 DPANAPDPTLSQ
+568 DPENAPNPAKSQ

>member
-1 MYDQFYGFTGRPF
+1 MYDQYYGFTGRPF

-19 PNFYFESGTH
+19 PHFYFESGTH

-60 VGHLMNTIDPNRL
+60 VGHLMNTIDPSRL

-94 QFGLDWEGES
+94 QFGIEWEGES

-123 RRTLLIVDEG
+123 KRTLLIVDEG

-153 GHSLLQIFLLG
+153 GYSLLQIFLLG

-176 QLEQLRQ
+176 TLEQLRQ

-235 KLNVLVSRILL
+235 KLNVLVSRLL
-246 FGAVEQQHRITA
+246 LYGAVEQMNRITA
-258 QHVRDVV
+258 QNVRSVV

-271 RGIDAKTLAPPAPL
+271 RGIDASTLAPLPVEEVVAAAATAVAPTPA
-285 EPAFAAPAPAP
+285 AFAAPAA
-296 AAFAPAPV
+296 V
-304 ASLAA
+304 NE
-309 MATPAPKPEP
+309 TPLEWPQRA
-319 IWVEAEVD
+319 
-327 EEPFDLV
+327 
-334 EAFVEPEPEAEPVVE
+334 VE
-349 PVVVDVE
+349 PVAE
-356 PEVEPAPFAAPVA
+356 GSAPFAAPA
-369 EAEAPLEWPA
+369 EPAQVITLTPPTAEEDAPEAPA
-379 AVVAEPV
+379 ARAIDSEH
-386 AEPEEESVEAAP
+386 
-398 PPFAAPVE
+398 
-406 EAPILGL
+406 L
-413 ERLSM
+413 
-418 RAALEEVDILPPSHG
+418 AALE
-433 ATSFVEARSLVA
+433 
-445 EQLGLAPAAPAELE
+445 
-459 AVVEAEPVAQAPRFT
+459 
-474 IAPDPDWVAIEPEAQ
+474 AQ
-489 VFAPAEAFADPAP
+489 VASLE
-502 VEAKIEADGEIEPE
+502 ER
-516 VQAETDAPVAAPIDD
+516 
-531 EDLVALQR
+531 LV
-539 QIAGLEARI
+539 
-548 AEQDVALR
+548 EQDAALR
-556 RVLDLLIDWVER
+556 RVLDLLIEWVER
-568 DPANAPDPTLSQ
+568 DPENAPNPATSR

>member
-19 PNFYFESGTH
+19 PHFYFESGTH

-94 QFGLDWEGES
+94 QFGIEWEEQS

-176 QLEQLRQ
+176 TLEQLRQ

-226 FDYSEGVPR
+226 FDYCEGVPR
-235 KLNVLVSRILL
+235 KLNVLVSRMLL
-246 FGAVEQQHRITA
+246 YGAVEQMHRITA
-258 QHVRDVV
+258 QNVRSVV

-271 RGIDAKTLAPPAPL
+271 RGIDASTLAPLPVEDVVAAAATAVAP
-285 EPAFAAPAPAP
+285 
-296 AAFAPAPV
+296 
-304 ASLAA
+304 
-309 MATPAPKPEP
+309 T
-319 IWVEAEVD
+319 
-327 EEPFDLV
+327 
-334 EAFVEPEPEAEPVVE
+334 
-349 PVVVDVE
+349 
-356 PEVEPAPFAAPVA
+356 PAPFAAPA
-369 EAEAPLEWPA
+369 ADAPLEWPQR
-379 AVVAEPV
+379 AEPA
-386 AEPEEESVEAAP
+386 AEGR
-398 PPFAAPVE
+398 PPFAAPPEAARVVTLTPPEPEVPVPAATVE
-406 EAPILGL
+406 AVAVPAIDPDHL
-413 ERLSM
+413 
-418 RAALEEVDILPPSHG
+418 AALEQQI
-433 ATSFVEARSLVA
+433 TS
-445 EQLGLAPAAPAELE
+445 LE
-459 AVVEAEPVAQAPRFT
+459 GRL
-474 IAPDPDWVAIEPEAQ
+474 I
-489 VFAPAEAFADPAP
+489 
-502 VEAKIEADGEIEPE
+502 
-516 VQAETDAPVAAPIDD
+516 
-531 EDLVALQR
+531 
-539 QIAGLEARI
+539 
-548 AEQDVALR
+548 EQDAALR
-556 RVLDLLIDWVER
+556 RVLDLLIEWVER
-568 DPANAPDPTLSQ
+568 DPENAPNPATSR

>member
-19 PNFYFESGTH
+19 PHFYFESGTH

-94 QFGLDWEGES
+94 QFGIAWEGES

-123 RRTLLIVDEG
+123 KRTLLIVDEG
-133 QNLAISA
+133 QNLAVSA

-176 QLEQLRQ
+176 ALEQLRQ

-235 KLNVLVSRILL
+235 KLNVLVSRLL
-246 FGAVEQQHRITA
+246 LYGAVEQMNRITA
-258 QHVRDVV
+258 QNVRSVV

-271 RGIDAKTLAPPAPL
+271 RGIDMATLAPLPVEEVVELAAAAVAPTPAPFVAPAPVTAPPVAEAPL
-285 EPAFAAPAPAP
+285 EWPQRAEPAADARPPFAAPASPARVITLTPQDAPEAENDVLELAPEAAVEAPAPAP
-296 AAFAPAPV
+296 AAPAV
-304 ASLAA
+304 D
-309 MATPAPKPEP
+309 PEH
-319 IWVEAEVD
+319 
-327 EEPFDLV
+327 L
-334 EAFVEPEPEAEPVVE
+334 
-349 PVVVDVE
+349 
-356 PEVEPAPFAAPVA
+356 
-369 EAEAPLEWPA
+369 
-379 AVVAEPV
+379 
-386 AEPEEESVEAAP
+386 
-398 PPFAAPVE
+398 
-406 EAPILGL
+406 
-413 ERLSM
+413 
-418 RAALEEVDILPPSHG
+418 AALE
-433 ATSFVEARSLVA
+433 A
-445 EQLGLAPAAPAELE
+445 
-459 AVVEAEPVAQAPRFT
+459 
-474 IAPDPDWVAIEPEAQ
+474 
-489 VFAPAEAFADPAP
+489 
-502 VEAKIEADGEIEPE
+502 
-516 VQAETDAPVAAPIDD
+516 
-531 EDLVALQR
+531 
-539 QIAGLEARI
+539 QIASLEERLV
-548 AEQDVALR
+548 EQDAALR
-556 RVLDLLIDWVER
+556 RVLDLLIEWVER
-568 DPANAPDPTLSQ
+568 DPDNAPNPATSR